1 MKIFTHVLLAL
12 RAVRPVAAGI
22 ARALR
27 EDPQTFKFG
36 RARGQAFTWAT
47 HCSGVWAVMHFPPP
61 ARGVLPVIRVV
72 NREGRPTVVLSKL
85 ETLLIA
91 LAWPETWEP
100 RRDTGKQFDPDA
112 TGVQYRLTGLRES

>member
-27 EDPQTFKFG
+27 EDPQTFTFG

-61 ARGVLPVIRVV
+61 ARRSAGDPRG
-72 NREGRPTVVLSKL
+72 EPGRAADRGAL
-85 ETLLIA
+85 EVGDPPDRA
-91 LAWPETWEP
+91 GLA
-100 RRDTGKQFDPDA
+100 
-112 TGVQYRLTGLRES
+112 